1 LKGEFDMG
9 KSMHRKRKKRRIH
22 MITAVAA
29 LIVFSACAL
38 IYYVVAKAD
47 KPNLPAAAEQSE
59 SAALKTVQ
67 EKPAVKSEI
76 TISSV
81 GDCTLGY
88 DDDFGYSGSF
98 PYIFDKNNKDYSYFF
113 KNTSEIFKNDDLTTA
128 NLETTFTDATVK
140 AQKTYNFKAPAD
152 QTKIL
157 TSGGIDAVNI
167 SNNHIYDYLDQGYED
182 TKAALTDAGIGFFGE
197 GSSYI
202 REIDGVKFGFLGYR
216 AFESSDS
223 FLKRLKTDIA
233 SRKAEG
239 CIVIINFHW
248 GIERSYSPNETQKK
262 IAHYAIDNG
271 ADIIIGH
278 HPHVVESIE
287 TYKNKIICYS
297 LGNFCFG
304 GNKNPSDKDTFI
316 AQAVFNTE
324 NSVLKSIGFR
334 VIPASVSS
342 VDSYNDY
349 CPTLMTGSDKE
360 RFLTKL
366 NGLSPGAGFKVSDK
380 FHYIDQEIQ

>member
-1 LKGEFDMG
+1 MR
-9 KSMHRKRKKRRIH
+9 KSMYQHRKKRRTR

-29 LIVFSACAL
+29 LFALSVCAL
-38 IYYVVAKAD
+38 VYYYGAKAD
-47 KPNLPAAAEQSE
+47 KPTLPAAAAQSE
-59 SAALKTVQ
+59 SAAVKTVQ
-67 EKPAVKSEI
+67 EKPVVKSEI

-88 DDDFGYSGSF
+88 DDDLGYSGSF

-113 KNTSEIFKNDDLTTA
+113 KNTTEIFKNDDLTTA

-140 AQKTYNFKAPAD
+140 AQKTYNFKTPAD

-157 TSGGIDAVNI
+157 TYGGIDAVNI

-182 TKAALTDAGIGFFGE
+182 TKTALTDAGIGFFGE
-197 GSSYI
+197 GSRYI
-202 REIDGVKFGFLGYR
+202 KEIDGVKFGFLGYR

-223 FLKRLKTDIA
+223 FLNKLKTDIA
-233 SRKAEG
+233 SLKAEG

-248 GIERSYSPNETQKK
+248 GVERSYSPNETQKK
-262 IAHYAIDNG
+262 IARYAIDNG
-271 ADIIIGH
+271 ADMIIGH
-278 HPHVVESIE
+278 HPHVVQSIE
-287 TYKNKIICYS
+287 TYNNKIICYS

-334 VIPASVSS
+334 VIPASISS

-349 CPTLMTGSDKE
+349 CPTPLTGTKKE
-360 RFLTKL
+360 DFLAKL
-366 NGLSPGAGFKVSDK
+366 NGLSPDAGFKVSDQ
-380 FHYIDQEIQ
+380 FHYIDQVIK

>member
-1 LKGEFDMG
+1 M
-9 KSMHRKRKKRRIH
+9 RKRMYQHRKKRRTR

-29 LIVFSACAL
+29 LFALSVCAL
-38 IYYVVAKAD
+38 VYYYGAKAD
-47 KPNLPAAAEQSE
+47 KPTLPAAAAQSE
-59 SAALKTVQ
+59 SAAVKTVQ
-67 EKPAVKSEI
+67 EKPVVKSEI

-88 DDDFGYSGSF
+88 DDDLGYSGSF

-113 KNTSEIFKNDDLTTA
+113 KNTTEIFKNDDLTTA

-140 AQKTYNFKAPAD
+140 AQKTYNFKTPAD

-157 TSGGIDAVNI
+157 TYGGIDAVNI

-182 TKAALTDAGIGFFGE
+182 TKTALTDAGIGFFGE
-197 GSSYI
+197 GSRYI
-202 REIDGVKFGFLGYR
+202 KEIDGVKFGFLGYR

-223 FLKRLKTDIA
+223 FLNKLKTDIA
-233 SRKAEG
+233 SLKAEG

-248 GIERSYSPNETQKK
+248 GVERSYSPNETQKK
-262 IAHYAIDNG
+262 IARYAIDNG
-271 ADIIIGH
+271 ADMIIGH
-278 HPHVVESIE
+278 HPHVVQSIE
-287 TYKNKIICYS
+287 TYNNKIICYS

-334 VIPASVSS
+334 VIPASISS

-349 CPTLMTGSDKE
+349 CPTPLTGTKKE
-360 RFLTKL
+360 DFLAKL
-366 NGLSPGAGFKVSDK
+366 NGLSPDAGFKVSDQ
-380 FHYIDQEIQ
+380 FHYIDQVIK

>member
-1 LKGEFDMG
+1 M
-9 KSMHRKRKKRRIH
+9 RKRMYQHRKKRRTR

-29 LIVFSACAL
+29 LFALSVCAL
-38 IYYVVAKAD
+38 VYYYGAKAD
-47 KPNLPAAAEQSE
+47 KPTLPAAAAQSE
-59 SAALKTVQ
+59 SAAVKTVQ
-67 EKPAVKSEI
+67 EKPVVKSEI

-88 DDDFGYSGSF
+88 DDDLGYSGSF

-113 KNTSEIFKNDDLTTA
+113 KNTTEIFKNDDLTTA

-140 AQKTYNFKAPAD
+140 AQKTYNFKTPAD

-157 TSGGIDAVNI
+157 TYGGIDAVNI

-182 TKAALTDAGIGFFGE
+182 TKTALTDAGIGFFGE

-202 REIDGVKFGFLGYR
+202 KEIDGVKFGFLGYR

-223 FLKRLKTDIA
+223 FLNKLKTDIA
-233 SRKAEG
+233 SLKAEG

-248 GIERSYSPNETQKK
+248 GVERSYSPNETQKK
-262 IAHYAIDNG
+262 IARYAIDNG
-271 ADIIIGH
+271 ADMIIGH
-278 HPHVVESIE
+278 HPHVVQSIE
-287 TYKNKIICYS
+287 TYNNKIICYS

-334 VIPASVSS
+334 VIPASISS

-349 CPTLMTGSDKE
+349 CPTPLTGTKKE
-360 RFLTKL
+360 DFLAKL
-366 NGLSPGAGFKVSDK
+366 NGLSPDAGFKVSDQ
-380 FHYIDQEIQ
+380 FHYIDQVIK

>member
-1 LKGEFDMG
+1 M
-9 KSMHRKRKKRRIH
+9 RKRMYQHRKKRRTR

-29 LIVFSACAL
+29 LFALSVCAL
-38 IYYVVAKAD
+38 VYYYGAKAD
-47 KPNLPAAAEQSE
+47 KPNLPAAAAQSE
-59 SAALKTVQ
+59 SAAVKTVQ
-67 EKPAVKSEI
+67 EKPVVKSEI

-88 DDDFGYSGSF
+88 DDDLGYSGSF

-113 KNTSEIFKNDDLTTA
+113 KNTTEIFKNDDLTTA

-140 AQKTYNFKAPAD
+140 AEKTYNFKTPAD

-157 TSGGIDAVNI
+157 TYGGIDAVNI

-182 TKAALTDAGIGFFGE
+182 TKTALTDAGIGFFGE
-197 GSSYI
+197 GSRYI
-202 REIDGVKFGFLGYR
+202 KEIDGVKFGFLGYR

-223 FLKRLKTDIA
+223 FLNKLKTDIA
-233 SRKAEG
+233 SLKAEG

-248 GIERSYSPNETQKK
+248 GVERSYSPNETQKK
-262 IAHYAIDNG
+262 IARYAIDNG
-271 ADIIIGH
+271 ADMIIGH
-278 HPHVVESIE
+278 HPHVVQSIE
-287 TYKNKIICYS
+287 TYNNKIICYS

-334 VIPASVSS
+334 VIPASISS

-349 CPTLMTGSDKE
+349 CPTPLTGTKKE
-360 RFLTKL
+360 DFLAKL
-366 NGLSPGAGFKVSDK
+366 NGLSPDAGFKVSDQ
-380 FHYIDQEIQ
+380 FHYIDQVIK

>member
-1 LKGEFDMG
+1 
-9 KSMHRKRKKRRIH
+9 
-22 MITAVAA
+22 MIATIAVLLA
-29 LIVFSACAL
+29 LSVCAI
-38 IYYVVAKAD
+38 IYYGVAKAS
-47 KPNLPAAAEQSE
+47 KPSLPAVTAQSGTP
-59 SAALKTVQ
+59 AVRTVK
-67 EKPAVKSEI
+67 EKPAAKSEI

-88 DDDFGYSGSF
+88 DDNFGYSGSF

-113 KNTSEIFKNDDLTTA
+113 KNTSEIFRNDDLTTA

-140 AQKTYNFKAPAD
+140 AHKTYNFKAPAD

-167 SNNHIYDYLDQGYED
+167 SNNHIYDYLGQGYED
-182 TKAALTDAGIGFFGE
+182 TKTALTDAGIGYFGE

-202 REIDGVKFGFLGYR
+202 KEIDGVKFGFLGYT

-223 FLKRLKTDIA
+223 FLKKLKTDIA
-233 SRKAEG
+233 SLKAKG

-248 GIERSYSPNETQKK
+248 GIEKSYSPNETQKK

-271 ADIIIGH
+271 ADMIIGH
-278 HPHVVESIE
+278 HPHVVQGIE
-287 TYKNKIICYS
+287 TYNNKIICYS

-316 AQAVFNTE
+316 AQAVFN
-324 NSVLKSIGFR
+324 VKGGLLKSIGFR
-334 VIPASVSS
+334 VIPASISS
-342 VDSYNDY
+342 TASYNDY
-349 CPTLMTGSDKE
+349 CPTPLAGAEKD
-360 RFLTKL
+360 RFLAKL
-366 NGLSPGAGFKVSDK
+366 NGLSPGAGFKISDQ
-380 FHYIDQEIQ
+380 FHYIDQGIK

>member
-1 LKGEFDMG
+1 M
-9 KSMHRKRKKRRIH
+9 RKRTDRHRIKRRRRLVA
-22 MITAVAA
+22 TAAA
-29 LIVFSACAL
+29 LIFISAGVL
-38 IYYVVAKAD
+38 IYYGIAKARSA
-47 KPNLPAAAEQSE
+47 PAAAV
-59 SAALKTVQ
+59 T
-67 EKPAVKSEI
+67 EKPASETPGSDTVPEKAAVKSEI

-81 GDCTLGY
+81 GDCTIGY
-88 DDDFGYSGSF
+88 DSDLGYSGSF
-98 PYIFDKNNKDYSYFF
+98 PYVFDKNSKDYSYFF

-182 TKAALTDAGIGFFGE
+182 TKTALTDAGIAFFGE

-202 REIDGVKFGFLGYR
+202 KEIDGVKFGFLGYR

-223 FLKRLKTDIA
+223 FLNKLKTDIA
-233 SRKAEG
+233 SLKAEG

-248 GIERSYSPNETQKK
+248 GVEKSYSPNETQKK

-271 ADIIIGH
+271 ADMIIGH
-278 HPHVVESIE
+278 HPHVVQSIE
-287 TYKNKIICYS
+287 TYNNKIICYS

-304 GNKNPSDKDTFI
+304 GNKNPSDKDTFV
-316 AQAVFNTE
+316 AQAVFKTE

-334 VIPASVSS
+334 VIPSS
-342 VDSYNDY
+342 ISSKDTYNDY
-349 CPTLMTGSDKE
+349 CPTLLEGSEKTN
-360 RFLTKL
+360 FLAKL
-366 NGLSPGAGFKVSDK
+366 NGLSPNAGFEISDQ
-380 FHYIDQEIQ
+380 FHYIDQVIK

>member
-1 LKGEFDMG
+1 MR
-9 KSMHRKRKKRRIH
+9 KSRHRKKRRTQI
-22 MITAVAA
+22 IATVAA
-29 LIVFSACAL
+29 LFALSVCAV
-38 IYYVVAKAD
+38 IYYGVTKAGE
-47 KPNLPAAAEQSE
+47 PNLSAAAAQSGT
-59 SAALKTVQ
+59 SAVRTVT
-67 EKPAVKSEI
+67 EKAAPKSEI

-88 DDDFGYSGSF
+88 DDNFGYSGSF

-113 KNTSEIFKNDDLTTA
+113 KNTSGIFKNDDLTTA

-140 AQKTYNFKAPAD
+140 AHKTYNFKAPAD

-167 SNNHIYDYLDQGYED
+167 SNNHIYDYLNQGYED
-182 TKAALTDAGIGFFGE
+182 TKTALTDAGIGYFGE

-202 REIDGVKFGFLGYR
+202 REIDGVKFGFLGYL
-216 AFESSDS
+216 AFESSES
-223 FLKRLKTDIA
+223 FQNKLKTDIA
-233 SRKAEG
+233 SLKAKG

-271 ADIIIGH
+271 ADMIIGH
-278 HPHVVESIE
+278 HPHVVQSIE

-304 GNKNPSDKDTFI
+304 GNKNPTDKDTFI
-316 AQAVFNTE
+316 AQAVFN
-324 NSVLKSIGFR
+324 VKGGILKSIGFR
-334 VIPASVSS
+334 VIPASISS

-349 CPTLMTGSDKE
+349 CPTPLEGTEKE
-360 RFLTKL
+360 RFLAKL
-366 NGLSPGAGFKVSDK
+366 NGLSPGAGFKISDQ
-380 FHYIDQEIQ
+380 FHYIDQEIK

>member
-1 LKGEFDMG
+1 MR
-9 KSMHRKRKKRRIH
+9 KSMYQHRKKRRTR

-29 LIVFSACAL
+29 LFALSVCAL
-38 IYYVVAKAD
+38 VYYYGAKAD
-47 KPNLPAAAEQSE
+47 KPTLPAAAAQSE
-59 SAALKTVQ
+59 SAAVKTVQ
-67 EKPAVKSEI
+67 EKPVVKSEI

-88 DDDFGYSGSF
+88 DDDLGYSGSF

-113 KNTSEIFKNDDLTTA
+113 KNTTEIFKNDDLTTA

-140 AQKTYNFKAPAD
+140 AEKTYNFKTPAD

-157 TSGGIDAVNI
+157 TYGGIDAVNI

-182 TKAALTDAGIGFFGE
+182 TKTALTDAGIGFFGE
-197 GSSYI
+197 GSRYI
-202 REIDGVKFGFLGYR
+202 KEIDGVKFGFLGYR

-223 FLKRLKTDIA
+223 FLNKLKTDIA
-233 SRKAEG
+233 SLKAEG

-248 GIERSYSPNETQKK
+248 GVERSYSPNETQKK
-262 IAHYAIDNG
+262 IARYAIDNG
-271 ADIIIGH
+271 ADMIIGH
-278 HPHVVESIE
+278 HPHVVQSIE
-287 TYKNKIICYS
+287 TYNNKIICYS

-334 VIPASVSS
+334 VIPASISS

-349 CPTLMTGSDKE
+349 CPTPLTGTKKE
-360 RFLTKL
+360 DFLAKL
-366 NGLSPGAGFKVSDK
+366 NGLSPDAGFKVSDQ
-380 FHYIDQEIQ
+380 FHYIDQVIK

>member
-1 LKGEFDMG
+1 M
-9 KSMHRKRKKRRIH
+9 RKRMYQHRKKRRTR

-29 LIVFSACAL
+29 LFALSVCAL
-38 IYYVVAKAD
+38 VYYYGAKAD
-47 KPNLPAAAEQSE
+47 KPNLPAAAAQSE
-59 SAALKTVQ
+59 SAAVKTVQ
-67 EKPAVKSEI
+67 EKPVVKSEI

-88 DDDFGYSGSF
+88 DDDLGYSGSF

-113 KNTSEIFKNDDLTTA
+113 KNTTEIFKNDDLTTA

-140 AQKTYNFKAPAD
+140 AQKTYNFKTPAD

-157 TSGGIDAVNI
+157 TYGGIDAVNI

-182 TKAALTDAGIGFFGE
+182 TKTALTDAGIGFFGE
-197 GSSYI
+197 GSRYI
-202 REIDGVKFGFLGYR
+202 KEIDGVKFGFLGYR

-223 FLKRLKTDIA
+223 FLNKLKTDIA
-233 SRKAEG
+233 SLKAEG

-248 GIERSYSPNETQKK
+248 GVERSYSPNETQKK
-262 IAHYAIDNG
+262 IARYAIDNG
-271 ADIIIGH
+271 ADMIIGH
-278 HPHVVESIE
+278 HPHVVQSIE
-287 TYKNKIICYS
+287 TYNNKIICYS

-334 VIPASVSS
+334 VIPASISS

-349 CPTLMTGSDKE
+349 CPTPLTGTKKE
-360 RFLTKL
+360 DFLAKL
-366 NGLSPGAGFKVSDK
+366 NGLSPDAGFKVSDQ
-380 FHYIDQEIQ
+380 FHYIDQVIK

>member
-1 LKGEFDMG
+1 MR
-9 KSMHRKRKKRRIH
+9 KSMYQHRKKRRTR

-29 LIVFSACAL
+29 LFALSVCAL
-38 IYYVVAKAD
+38 VYYYGAKAD
-47 KPNLPAAAEQSE
+47 KPNLPAAAAQSE
-59 SAALKTVQ
+59 SAAVKTVQ
-67 EKPAVKSEI
+67 EKPVVKSEI

-88 DDDFGYSGSF
+88 DDDLGYSGSF

-113 KNTSEIFKNDDLTTA
+113 KNTTEIFKNDDLTTA

-140 AQKTYNFKAPAD
+140 AEKTYNFKTPAD

-157 TSGGIDAVNI
+157 TYGGIDAVNI

-182 TKAALTDAGIGFFGE
+182 TKTALTDAGIGFFGE

-202 REIDGVKFGFLGYR
+202 KEIDGVKFGFLGYR

-223 FLKRLKTDIA
+223 FLNKLKTDIA
-233 SRKAEG
+233 SLKAEG

-248 GIERSYSPNETQKK
+248 GVERSYSPNETQKK
-262 IAHYAIDNG
+262 IARYAIDNG
-271 ADIIIGH
+271 ADMIIGH
-278 HPHVVESIE
+278 HPHVVQSIE
-287 TYKNKIICYS
+287 TYNNKIICYS

-334 VIPASVSS
+334 VIPASISS

-349 CPTLMTGSDKE
+349 CPTPLTGTKKE
-360 RFLTKL
+360 DFLAKL
-366 NGLSPGAGFKVSDK
+366 NGLSPDAGFKVSDQ
-380 FHYIDQEIQ
+380 FHYIDQVIK